1 MNYSGEDSQKI
12 PNKPSSRKEA
22 TSSKK
27 PKIFQFFKRK
37 SNYQNRS
44 NTNVSWVYNTDP
56 LKKLVAIAVCLI
68 LLIGGVHI
76 LNQESRRK
84 ELEQAERARNRNS
97 QSSEKDNELIALQGI
112 LKDVKENKSKPSQ
125 DVYVWN
131 DNGKIRASNI
141 NHPTD
146 NTPVRKIENIA
157 TASTETK
164 FINEGGSILIPVV
177 ISHNGRAIQVNMM
190 LDTGC
195 STTMLDAEVTNA
207 LNLQPDGVIETVIAD
222 GSKMASRKGTVDFFQ
237 VGPFKEAKFPI
248 ITSPVMGTNKKQH
261 GLLGM
266 NFLEK
271 HPFAIDSRRQV
282 VLWR

>member
-12 PNKPSSRKEA
+12 PGKTSKNKNTTNPKK
-22 TSSKK
+22 SK
-27 PKIFQFFKRK
+27 FFKFNKRK
-37 SNYQNRS
+37 SGYLHRS

-56 LKKLVAIAVCLI
+56 LKKIVAVAVSLI
-68 LLIGGVHI
+68 LLIGGAYI

-84 ELEQAERARNRNS
+84 ELKQAERARSKN
-97 QSSEKDNELIALQGI
+97 QHSSEKDNELIALQSI

-131 DNGKIRASNI
+131 ENGKVHASNT

-164 FINEGGSILIPVV
+164 FTKEGNSILIPVV
-177 ISHNGRAIQVNMM
+177 ISHNGQAIQINMM

-195 STTMLDAEVTNA
+195 STTMIDAEVTNA
-207 LNLQPDGVIETVIAD
+207 LNLQPDGAIETIIAD
-222 GSKMASRKGTVDFFQ
+222 GSKLTSRKGTVDFFQ
-237 VGPFKEAKFPI
+237 VGPFKESKFPI
-248 ITSPVMGTNKKQH
+248 ITNPVMGTNKKQH

-271 HPFAIDSRRQV
+271 HPFTIDSRRQV